1 VGSESKVKVESWP
14 VTSSVESQLSV
25 RRTCTAAAAAEPAAA
40 AAAAAG
46 GGGGGGGADGGPQ
59 RRLIGSLSSPF
70 IRQDIFYTG
79 SVTSLREYKTS
90 HDMATYVQVGLREYK
105 TGR

>member
-40 AAAAAG
+40 AAA
-46 GGGGGGGADGGPQ
+46 GGGGGADGGPQ

>member
-25 RRTCTAAAAAEPAAA
+25 RRTCTAAAAAEPT

-46 GGGGGGGADGGPQ
+46 GAGGGADGGPQ

>member
-1 VGSESKVKVESWP
+1 M
-14 VTSSVESQLSV
+14 TSSVESQLSV

-40 AAAAAG
+40 AA
-46 GGGGGGGADGGPQ
+46 GGGGGGADGGPQ

>member
-1 VGSESKVKVESWP
+1 M
-14 VTSSVESQLSV
+14 TSSVESQLSV

-40 AAAAAG
+40 AAAAAA
-46 GGGGGGGADGGPQ
+46 GGGADGGPQ

-79 SVTSLREYKTS
+79 SVTSLREYKT
-90 HDMATYVQVGLREYK
+90 
-105 TGR
+105 GR

>member
-40 AAAAAG
+40 AA
-46 GGGGGGGADGGPQ
+46 GGGGGADGGPQ